1 VRCAVVVGF
10 CWLWLAP
17 SAHAETE
24 FVGCDLTYSDMTTR
38 ALARCHPDLALR
50 NAESYEA
57 FVATLAGRRTLPD
70 LDVYEDEGG

>member
-1 VRCAVVVGF
+1 
-10 CWLWLAP
+10 
-17 SAHAETE
+17 
-24 FVGCDLTYSDMTTR
+24 VGCDLTYSDMTTR